1 MMKNFYRITR
11 GYEIESVRGSAG
23 PDPVVAIG
31 VKQESER
38 RSIGFQARYL
48 LRYR

>member
-1 MMKNFYRITR
+1 MMKNFHRTTS
-11 GYEIESVRGSAG
+11 GSEIESVRGSAG
-23 PDPVVAIG
+23 LDPVVAIG

-38 RSIGFQARYL
+38 RSTGFQARHL